1 MRIFTWLLVIWSLLG
16 ESKALGEACSNS
28 TAPLTLISQAEV
40 DALGAT
46 GCTRTHGGLRISG
59 EDITNVDALRNITSV
74 GSALTIFWNPLLTN
88 LDGLSNLTRIGTGE
102 LRIEKNASL
111 ISTSGLAN
119 LEGDARSDGLI
130 YGLVIQDNPQLQ
142 KIDGLSQITEL
153 GGQLTIADNP
163 VLTDLSGLEN
173 LEMVRGQ
180 IKIWR
185 NDALSNLDDMS
196 NLARASNVWIAR
208 NAALE
213 NIDFLGQLDGVRYL
227 TIENN
232 PALQDLDGALTL
244 NRSGAALHGGP
255 RIYENE
261 SLTDCRGLARL
272 VGWPGG
278 LPSRHFRD
286 ITLNSNKLGCN
297 SLEEVLG
304 SINGPSQP
312 VIESVA
318 VTGNQ
323 LSLEFRHSSQ
333 GDAMF
338 SLSGYE
344 ASCLSASISVVDR
357 PELSMRDN
365 ETISRPLL
373 VEGFA
378 PSDAAPVGVEIVV
391 DLHHEDLDELKISV
405 TSPEGTVL
413 TLWDKPV
420 TDDTE
425 LVETYPTTLTPV
437 TSFATLEGENLNGEW
452 VLSVSDTV
460 SKYGTYDGALFHWEV
475 RLTQGVRASVISS
488 PAKLDGLSRGVE
500 YECVVAPLSEL
511 GNVPE
516 SEPFI
521 VNPSAATVF
530 NQLLDTVLSTT
541 RGSGKNSSVDKNG
554 ARPAQGREGENDDAN
569 AIPTLPTFAL
579 FMLSGL
585 ISLFGIRR
593 FTQQ

>member
-28 TAPLTLISQAEV
+28 IAPLTLISQAEV

-46 GCTRTHGGLRISG
+46 GCTRTHGGLSISG

-88 LDGLSNLTRIGTGE
+88 LDGLSNLTRIGSGE

-142 KIDGLSQITEL
+142 KIDGLSQITKL
-153 GGQLTIADNP
+153 GGQLIIADNP

-173 LEMVRGQ
+173 LEMVRGK

-185 NDALSNLDDMS
+185 NDSLSNLDDMS
-196 NLARASNVWIAR
+196 NLARAGSVWIER
-208 NAALE
+208 NSSLE
-213 NIDFLGQLDGVRYL
+213 NIDLLGQLDGVRYVQ
-227 TIENN
+227 ISQN

-244 NRSGAALHGGP
+244 NRSGAALGSS
-255 RIYENE
+255 IYENE
-261 SLTDCRGLARL
+261 SLADCRGLARL
-272 VGWPGG
+272 VGWPSG
-278 LPSRHFRD
+278 LPSRHAKD
-286 ITLNSNKLGCN
+286 IFLNSNKLGCN
-297 SLEEVLG
+297 SLEEVLD
-304 SINGPSQP
+304 SVDGPSQP
-312 VIESVA
+312 IIESVA
-318 VTGNQ
+318 VNSSQ
-323 LSLEFRHSSQ
+323 LFLEFQHFSR

-338 SLSGYE
+338 PLSGYE
-344 ASCLSASISVVDR
+344 ASCLSASVSVVDK
-357 PELSMRDN
+357 PELMSLRDN
-365 ETISRPLL
+365 ETISRALL
-373 VEGFA
+373 VKGFA
-378 PSDAAPVGVEIVV
+378 PRDDAPVRVEIVV
-391 DLHHEDLDELKISV
+391 DLHHEDLDELEISI

-413 TLWDKPV
+413 TLWDKAV
-420 TDDTE
+420 TEDTE
-425 LVETYPTTLTPV
+425 LVGMYPTTLTPV
-437 TSFATLEGENLNGEW
+437 TSFTTLEGEDLNGEW

-460 SKYGTYDGALFHWEV
+460 SKYGTYDGRLFHWEV

-488 PAKLDGLSRGVE
+488 PAELNGLSRGVE

-521 VNPSAATVF
+521 VNPSAATMF

-569 AIPTLPTFAL
+569 AIPTLNTFAL